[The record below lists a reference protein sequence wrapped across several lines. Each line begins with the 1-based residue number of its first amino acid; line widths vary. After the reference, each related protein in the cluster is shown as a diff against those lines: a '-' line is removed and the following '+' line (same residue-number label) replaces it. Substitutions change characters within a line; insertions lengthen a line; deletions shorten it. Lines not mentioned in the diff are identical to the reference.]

1 MSLDAALEKTYDS
14 GAVETKWY
22 EAWEAGG
29 HFKPNPSKDG
39 RTFTITIPPPNVTG
53 ELHMGHALQH
63 AIHDTVIRWKRMEG
77 FETLC
82 LPGTD
87 HAGIGTQA
95 KVEEQLFKESGKSR
109 HDISREEMLERIW
122 AWREKYGDTI
132 LQQLKELG
140 CSYDWSRTRFT
151 MDEGYQRAVLET
163 FVRFYEK
170 GWIYRGRRIVN
181 WCPQCESVISD
192 LEVDEIETNGHLWHI
207 RYPGVD
213 GAPDVVVA
221 TTRPE
226 TMLGDTGVA
235 VHPSDERWQDAVAKR
250 VTVPLVG
257 REVPIVADD
266 VADPEMGS
274 GAVKVTPSHDP
285 NDYEI
290 GQRHDL
296 PEIQVIG
303 EDGKMTEAAGEYA
316 GLDRYAC
323 RKAVVAALEAGGYLV
338 KIDDHAHAVPQHD
351 RCSTVIEPLAKEQW
365 FVSMRDLADQAL
377 PFLGEDGVQYVPD
390 RFRNYT
396 VDWLDNI
403 RDWCISR
410 QIWWG
415 HRIPAWTHKESGEVY
430 VGMEP
435 PENVSDY
442 DQDPDVL
449 DTWFSSALWP
459 FATMGWPDRT
469 EDLARYHPTD
479 LMITGRDILYLWVVR
494 MVMTAV
500 EFEDMIPFKTVLVH
514 PTVQTRDGKRMS
526 KSLGTG
532 IDPRELIGRYGADAT
547 RLSLLYQCGSSQ
559 DIRFDAEVKDNVL
572 QDSPVTESCRN
583 FCNKIRNASR
593 FVLMNL
599 SDRDLTD
606 ASLSAKPEG
615 VTDLP
620 DRWILSR
627 YNRTVSA
634 VTASLTAFRFDEASR
649 ALYEFVWNDYC
660 DWYVELAKVK
670 LNGDDAGARERT
682 QQILSHVIEGT
693 LRLLHPMIPFISEEL
708 WQHFPHEGEMLIA
721 APWPVSDA
729 AQYDDEAEQEILA
742 IQEVIGAVR
751 NIRGTMRIPP
761 GKKGDLSLKVEDT
774 GRQELLESATA
785 YIRELAKIEAI
796 TIGPDIERPP
806 AAGTVVLTGVEVY
819 MPLEGLIDLDVERQR
834 QQKELDKLEKA
845 LSGIEKKLQNAKF
858 LDNAPAE
865 VVESE
870 KQKQADYATTAGRLK
885 ATLASLS

>member
-1 MSLDAALEKTYDS
+1 MSLDAAQEKTYDP
-14 GAVETKWY
+14 GVVETKWY

-29 HFKPNPSKDG
+29 CFKPNPSKDG

-266 VADPEMGS
+266 VADPDMGS

-351 RCSTVIEPLAKEQW
+351 RCSTVIEPLAK
-365 FVSMRDLADQAL
+365 
-377 PFLGEDGVQYVPD
+377 
-390 RFRNYT
+390 
-396 VDWLDNI
+396 
-403 RDWCISR
+403 
-410 QIWWG
+410 
-415 HRIPAWTHKESGEVY
+415 
-430 VGMEP
+430 
-435 PENVSDY
+435 
-442 DQDPDVL
+442 
-449 DTWFSSALWP
+449 
-459 FATMGWPDRT
+459 
-469 EDLARYHPTD
+469 
-479 LMITGRDILYLWVVR
+479 
-494 MVMTAV
+494 
-500 EFEDMIPFKTVLVH
+500 
-514 PTVQTRDGKRMS
+514 
-526 KSLGTG
+526 
-532 IDPRELIGRYGADAT
+532 
-547 RLSLLYQCGSSQ
+547 
-559 DIRFDAEVKDNVL
+559 
-572 QDSPVTESCRN
+572 
-583 FCNKIRNASR
+583 
-593 FVLMNL
+593 
-599 SDRDLTD
+599 
-606 ASLSAKPEG
+606 
-615 VTDLP
+615 
-620 DRWILSR
+620 
-627 YNRTVSA
+627 
-634 VTASLTAFRFDEASR
+634 
-649 ALYEFVWNDYC
+649 
-660 DWYVELAKVK
+660 
-670 LNGDDAGARERT
+670 
-682 QQILSHVIEGT
+682 
-693 LRLLHPMIPFISEEL
+693 
-708 WQHFPHEGEMLIA
+708 
-721 APWPVSDA
+721 
-729 AQYDDEAEQEILA
+729 
-742 IQEVIGAVR
+742 
-751 NIRGTMRIPP
+751 
-761 GKKGDLSLKVEDT
+761 
-774 GRQELLESATA
+774 
-785 YIRELAKIEAI
+785 
-796 TIGPDIERPP
+796 
-806 AAGTVVLTGVEVY
+806 
-819 MPLEGLIDLDVERQR
+819 
-834 QQKELDKLEKA
+834 
-845 LSGIEKKLQNAKF
+845 
-858 LDNAPAE
+858 
-865 VVESE
+865 
-870 KQKQADYATTAGRLK
+870 
-885 ATLASLS
+885 